1 MDEPT
6 PTVRLDDGTTWDNPE
21 VVLSDG
27 PQSLILDPDDRVDL
41 HTMLPTSGR
50 VGFTVTPGPVRVPDA
65 HTSDR

>member
-6 PTVRLDDGTTWDNPE
+6 PTVWLDDGTTWDNPE

-27 PQSLILDPDDRVDL
+27 PQSVILSPEDVEYLAP
-41 HTMLPTSGR
+41 HMPASGR

-65 HTSDR
+65 HTPDR